1 MFMAKRK
8 HRHVENLREMAE
20 KYNSKTPVMAERWN
34 KAKAYIAERWAAA
47 LQKLLGAPVDSSF
60 VEAIRAGVER
70 GAPKYA
76 KNIQGAG
83 DKLVKH
89 YYEKLTGKIKG

>member
-8 HRHVENLREMAE
+8 HVENLREMAE
-20 KYNSKTPVMAERWN
+20 NYNSKTPVMAERWN
-34 KAKAYIAERWAAA
+34 KAKTYIAERWATA

-60 VEAIRAGVER
+60 VEALRTGVER

-83 DKLVKH
+83 EKLVKH
-89 YYEKLTGKIKG
+89 YYEKLTAKVKS

>member
-1 MFMAKRK
+1 MYMARRK
-8 HRHVENLREMAE
+8 SKVENLREMAE

-34 KAKAYIAERWAAA
+34 KARAYIAERWATAM
-47 LQKLLGAPVDSSF
+47 QKLLGTAVDPSF
-60 VEAIRAGVER
+60 VEALRIGVEK

>member
-1 MFMAKRK
+1 MCMAKRK
-8 HRHVENLREMAE
+8 SKVESLGEMAQ

-60 VEAIRAGVER
+60 VEALRTGVER

>member
-1 MFMAKRK
+1 MARRK
-8 HRHVENLREMAE
+8 SEVESLREMAE

-34 KAKAYIAERWAAA
+34 KARAYIPERWAAA

-60 VEAIRAGVER
+60 VEALRVGIER

-89 YYEKLTGKIKG
+89 YYEKLTGKVKG

>member
-1 MFMAKRK
+1 MAKRK
-8 HRHVENLREMAE
+8 SKVENLREMAE
-20 KYNSKTPVMAERWN
+20 RYNSKTPVMADRWA
-34 KAKAYIAERWAAA
+34 KAKAYIPERWAAA

-60 VEAIRAGVER
+60 VEALRTGVER
-70 GAPKYA
+70 GAQKYV

-89 YYEKLTGKIKG
+89 YYEKLTGKVVG

>member
-1 MFMAKRK
+1 MAKRK
-8 HRHVENLREMAE
+8 HVENLREMAE
-20 KYNSKTPVMAERWN
+20 NYNRKTPVMAERWS
-34 KAKAYIAERWAAA
+34 KAKAYIAERWAAS
-47 LQKLLGAPVDSSF
+47 LQRLLGAPVDSTF
-60 VEAIRAGVER
+60 VEALRTGVEK

-89 YYEKLTGKIKG
+89 YYEKLTAKVKS